1 MAKVKAIIRS
11 IYALLFMMQIDL
23 QLVTNANWPKVIK
36 IKIVARHM
44 TYSVVD
50 VVPSSRSSE

>member
-1 MAKVKAIIRS
+1 
-11 IYALLFMMQIDL
+11 LLFMMQIDL